1 MKGGELVSWVK
12 RIFNR
17 RRAETVMRVKLI
29 TEEGNWYRTWDGTLY
44 QSDIVRA
51 AIRPKAKAIGK
62 LAAMHIREAA
72 GQMQINPEPYMRL
85 LLEEPN
91 PYSGGQMFRE
101 RMATLLQLN
110 NNAFAQIIRNED
122 GLPAQLYPIPAVVAE
137 AVVDGSGRLWMQ
149 FHLTNGKTL
158 ELPYSDVIHLRDDYA
173 DNDVFGLPK
182 AEALRQ
188 LLEVI
193 NASDQSIVQAV
204 RRSAFIRWLMR
215 FKQQLKPEDLEKNV
229 REFSERYLSLE
240 NETGILPQDGKFDI
254 EPLRDGGPPFVPSSP
269 LQQRAI
275 ERIYSFFRVNDAIV
289 QAKYDENQWLAYY
302 EAEIAPLAQQMSEE
316 FTRKLFTRRERGHGN
331 RIVFDATSLTF
342 ASMQTKLAMVAMVDR
357 GALTPNEWRRVLNL
371 PPIEG
376 GDKPLRRLD
385 TGVVETE
392 SGDVDIVG
400 GYDNVLLNGRR

>member
-1 MKGGELVSWVK
+1 
-12 RIFNR
+12 
-17 RRAETVMRVKLI
+17 I
-29 TEEGNWYRTWDGTLY
+29 TDHGSWYRTWDGSLY
-44 QSDIVRA
+44 KSDIVRA

-62 LAAMHIREAA
+62 LTAMHIRETA
-72 GQMQINPEPYMRL
+72 GQLQVNPEPYLRM

-101 RMATLLQLN
+101 RLATLLQLN
-110 NNAFAQIIRNED
+110 NNAFVQIVRDQD
-122 GLPAQLYPIPAVVAE
+122 GLPQQLYIIPAATAE
-137 AVVDGSGRLWMQ
+137 AILRPDGSLWVRLQ
-149 FHLTNGKTL
+149 LTDGDVL
-158 ELPYSDVIHLRDDYA
+158 ELPYKDVIQLRDEYA
-173 DNDVFGLPK
+173 ENDIFGAHK
-182 AEALRQ
+182 AEALKQ
-188 LLEVI
+188 LLEIVA
-193 NASDQSIVQAV
+193 ASDQSVVQAV
-204 RRSAFIRWLMR
+204 RRSAFIRWMMK
-215 FKQQLKPEDLEKNV
+215 FKQQLKPDDVERNV

-240 NETGILPQDGKFDI
+240 NETGILPQDAKFDI
-254 EPLRDGGPPFVPSSP
+254 EPMRDGGQPFVPSSP

-289 QAKYDENQWLAYY
+289 QAKYDENQWLSYY

>member
-1 MKGGELVSWVK
+1 MSWLQRV
-12 RIFNR
+12 FSR
-17 RRAETVMRVKLI
+17 RRGETVMRVKLI
-29 TEEGNWYRTWDGTLY
+29 TEEGGWYRAWDGSLY
-44 QSDIVRA
+44 QSDIVRS
-51 AIRPKAKAIGK
+51 AIRPKSKAIGK
-62 LAAMHIREAA
+62 LTAMHIRETA
-72 GQMQINPEPYMRL
+72 GELKVNPEPYMRM

-101 RMATLLQLN
+101 RLATLVQLN
-110 NNAFAQIIRNED
+110 NNAFAQIIRDQD
-122 GLPAQLYPIPAVVAE
+122 GLPAQMYIIPAVTAE
-137 AVVDGSGRLWMQ
+137 ATVTDDGQLWMR
-149 FHLTNGKTL
+149 FRLSNGKAL
-158 ELPYSDVIHLRDDYA
+158 ELPYSDVIHIRDDYA
-173 DNDVFGLPK
+173 DHDVFGMPK
-182 AEALRQ
+182 AEALRA

-193 NASDQSIVQAV
+193 NATDQSIVQAV
-204 RRSAFIRWLMR
+204 KRSAFIRWLLKFR
-215 FKQQLKPEDLEKNV
+215 QQLKSDDMRKFV
-229 REFSERYLSLE
+229 QEFSRDYLSLE

-254 EPLRDGGPPFVPSSP
+254 EPLRDGGQPFVPSSP

-275 ERIYSFFRVNDAIV
+275 ERIYSFFRVSDTIV

-331 RIVFDATSLTF
+331 RVVFDATSLTF
-342 ASMQTKLAMVAMVDR
+342 ASMRTKLAMVAMVDR

-392 SGDVDIVG
+392 SGDVDIVS

>member
-1 MKGGELVSWVK
+1 MSWLQRV
-12 RIFNR
+12 FSR
-17 RRAETVMRVKLI
+17 RRGETVMRVKLI
-29 TEEGNWYRTWDGTLY
+29 TEEGGWYRAWDGSLY
-44 QSDIVRA
+44 QSDIVRS
-51 AIRPKAKAIGK
+51 AIRPKSKAIGK
-62 LAAMHIREAA
+62 LTAMHIRETA
-72 GQMQINPEPYMRL
+72 GELKVNPEPYMRM

-101 RMATLLQLN
+101 RLATLVQLN
-110 NNAFAQIIRNED
+110 NNAFAQIIRDQD
-122 GLPAQLYPIPAVVAE
+122 GLPAQMYIIPAVTAE
-137 AVVDGSGRLWMQ
+137 ATVTDDGQLWMR
-149 FHLTNGKTL
+149 FRLSNGKAL
-158 ELPYSDVIHLRDDYA
+158 ELPYSDVIHIRDDYA
-173 DNDVFGLPK
+173 DHDVFGMPK
-182 AEALRQ
+182 AEALRA

-193 NASDQSIVQAV
+193 NATDQSIVQAV
-204 RRSAFIRWLMR
+204 KRSAFIRWLLKFR
-215 FKQQLKPEDLEKNV
+215 QQLKSDDMRKFV
-229 REFSERYLSLE
+229 QEFSRDYLSLE

-254 EPLRDGGPPFVPSSP
+254 EPLRDGGQPFVPSSP

-275 ERIYSFFRVNDAIV
+275 ERIYSFFRVSDTIV

-331 RIVFDATSLTF
+331 RVVFDATSLTF
-342 ASMQTKLAMVAMVDR
+342 ASMRTKLAMVAMVDR

>member
-1 MKGGELVSWVK
+1 MSWLQRV
-12 RIFNR
+12 FSR
-17 RRAETVMRVKLI
+17 RRGETVMRVKLI
-29 TEEGNWYRTWDGTLY
+29 TEEGGWYRAWDGSLY
-44 QSDIVRA
+44 QSDIVRS
-51 AIRPKAKAIGK
+51 AIRPKSKAIGK
-62 LAAMHIREAA
+62 LTAMHIRETA
-72 GQMQINPEPYMRL
+72 GELKVNPEPYMRM

-101 RMATLLQLN
+101 RLATLVQLN
-110 NNAFAQIIRNED
+110 NNAFAQIIRDQD
-122 GLPAQLYPIPAVVAE
+122 GLPAQMYIIPAVTAE
-137 AVVDGSGRLWMQ
+137 ATVTDDGQLWMR
-149 FHLTNGKTL
+149 FRLSNGKAL
-158 ELPYSDVIHLRDDYA
+158 ELPYSDVIHIRDDYA
-173 DNDVFGLPK
+173 DHDVFGMPK
-182 AEALRQ
+182 AEALRA

-193 NASDQSIVQAV
+193 NATDQSIVQAV
-204 RRSAFIRWLMR
+204 KRSAFIRWLLKFR
-215 FKQQLKPEDLEKNV
+215 QQLKSDDMRKFV
-229 REFSERYLSLE
+229 QEFSRDYLSLE

-254 EPLRDGGPPFVPSSP
+254 EPLRDGGQPFVPSSP

-275 ERIYSFFRVNDAIV
+275 ERIYSFFRVSDAIV
-289 QAKYDENQWLAYY
+289 QAKYDENQWLSYY